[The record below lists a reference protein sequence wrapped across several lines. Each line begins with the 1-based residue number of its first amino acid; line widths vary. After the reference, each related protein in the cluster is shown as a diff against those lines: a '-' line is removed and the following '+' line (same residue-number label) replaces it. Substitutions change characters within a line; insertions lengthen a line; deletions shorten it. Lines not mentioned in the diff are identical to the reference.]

1 MAKNKSQYDSTLNLP
16 KTLFEM
22 RAGLPK
28 KEPVMLKDWD
38 DNDLYNQLMKHNEG
52 KPQFILHDGPPY
64 ANGNIHM
71 GTALNKIIKD
81 IIIREKNMEG
91 FQAPY
96 VPGFDTH
103 GLPIELKALSSVGE
117 KKKDI
122 SKLELRQICEKFAT
136 EHIDIMS
143 DQFKRLGVIGD
154 FEHPYLT
161 LKPEFEA
168 RQIEIFGEMAKK
180 GYIYKGMKAVYWCP
194 EDRTALAEAEIEY
207 AEDEC
212 DSIYVRFKL
221 TDDPNGVLAKHNI
234 PLDKAWIVIWTT
246 TTWTLPAN
254 VATCLNPNLEYAFV
268 KIGDA
273 YHIMARELVES
284 TMKGCHIDEYEVL
297 PETVLGS
304 ELELMQYQHPFL
316 DRKGLVILGDH
327 VTLEGGTG
335 CVHTAPGHGVED
347 FEVCVNHYPQ
357 VPVVVPVDDA
367 GRLTA
372 EAGEKFAGLK
382 VWDANKVILEHIKE
396 SGHLMGVQH
405 ITHQYP
411 HCWRCHHPIIF
422 RATEQ
427 WFCSIDAF
435 KEDVYKAIDS
445 VHWQPAWGHD
455 RMAGM
460 VRDRSDWCI
469 SRQRVWGVP
478 IPVFYCKKCGKYHI
492 TDASIKAVSDLF
504 RKEGSDAWYKYD
516 ANDILPK
523 TEVCECGASDWEK
536 DPDIMD
542 VWFDSG
548 STWSA
553 VCRERPELRW
563 PVDMYMEGAD
573 QFRGWF
579 QSSLLTSVATQG
591 VAPYREV
598 LCHGWVVDAQG
609 KQMHKS
615 AGNGMEPSEIIR
627 DYGADIIRL
636 WVASSDYT
644 VDVRAGKEIFRQ
656 LSEAYRKMRN
666 TARFMLG
673 NISDFDPAKDMV
685 DDDQLFEIDRW
696 ALEACN
702 KLTATMRDAYE
713 HYDFSRAYHALY
725 NFCVIDMSNFYM
737 DVIKDRLYC
746 ADDHARRCAQTA
758 LYRIL
763 VDFTKLL
770 APILCF
776 TSQEIWSYIP
786 KLDGMKD
793 YVVFEQM
800 PEAKAAADEAF
811 EAKWDRIMAIR
822 DDVKKVLEQARADKV
837 IGSALEAGL
846 TLYCSKEVYDFLNAI
861 PMDELADLFIV
872 SHVDLV
878 EGEGGVKGLVEGLG
892 VSAAH
897 AAGNMCLRCWKY
909 ETTVGEDGLC
919 PRCAKVLKQ

>member
-1 MAKNKSQYDSTLNLP
+1 MAQNYNDTIHKMQTP
-16 KTLFEM
+16 FEM

-28 KEPVMLKDWD
+28 KEPKMLEDWEQ
-38 DNDLYNQLMKHNEG
+38 NHVYEQMIKNNEG
-52 KPQFILHDGPPY
+52 KPQYILHDGPPY

-81 IIIREKNMEG
+81 IIIRYKNMSG

-96 VPGFDTH
+96 VPGYDTH
-103 GLPIELKALSSVGE
+103 GLPIELKALSSLGD
-117 KKKDI
+117 KKAGV
-122 SKLELRQICEKFAT
+122 SKLELRQICKEFAT
-136 EHIDIMS
+136 EHIGVMNE
-143 DQFKRLGVIGD
+143 QFKRLGVQGN
-154 FEHPYLT
+154 FENPYLT
-161 LKPEFEA
+161 LRPEFEA
-168 RQIEIFGEMAKK
+168 RQVEIFGEMARK

-897 AAGNMCLRCWKY
+897 AAGNKCLRCWKY